1 MTIFHT
7 NLRNYNSNYHALSQ
21 TIQPRG
27 DDVNAPG
34 GSKISVHVF
43 ILQLAKY
50 ITGITNSDSVFL
62 KQFKY
67 TKFRG
72 F

>member
-7 NLRNYNSNYHALSQ
+7 NLPNYNSNYHALSQ

-34 GSKISVHVF
+34 GSKISVYVF
-43 ILQLAKY
+43 TLDLAKY
-50 ITGITNSDSVFL
+50 ITGIINSDSVFL

-67 TKFRG
+67 IKCRG

>member
-1 MTIFHT
+1 
-7 NLRNYNSNYHALSQ
+7 
-21 TIQPRG
+21 
-27 DDVNAPG
+27 VNAPG
-34 GSKISVHVF
+34 GSKISAYVF